1 MHESVWGLVD
11 ETILRPLY
19 KGRRSL
25 LAGYGD
31 GIVNQA
37 AYVQPGE
44 RPSLLGTAVASKE
57 RLTSLSVTLIQT
69 GCIAPWWCE
78 SLSHRGGPVRRP
90 IGLLNHNLSA
100 GCRPPTNAGFVPIA
114 LPETCLCFHVQSRWR
129 LLCAATRYGKGTSM
143 KVVVVHEVYFVR
155 SLQSILLSGR
165 G

>member
-1 MHESVWGLVD
+1 MNQFGVWLTRPSCAPFIRD
-11 ETILRPLY
+11 E
-19 KGRRSL
+19 GHSL
-25 LAGYGD
+25 LVMAMVSSTKQRTYSPAS
-31 GIVNQA
+31 VS
-37 AYVQPGE
+37 
-44 RPSLLGTAVASKE
+44 SLLGTAVASKE